1 MNDNWLNLTGKT
13 IIVTGGN
20 SGIGKHIAK
29 ELGSNGANVV
39 VADLS
44 VDTGEGDGVF
54 NIKTDV
60 TNVKSIND
68 MVGIAVKKF
77 GKVDGLVNNAGINIP
92 RLLVDVYSDDH
103 QYEVDEKAF
112 DKMTAVNQKGIVF
125 TTQAVVRDMVKNK
138 TEGVI
143 INISSESGM
152 EGSVGQSLYSAT
164 KGATNSYTRSWAK
177 ELGKFG
183 IKVVGIAPGINEKTG
198 LTTPEYNEALAYTR
212 DINVDQLDTGY
223 EKSIPLGR
231 VGKLDE
237 IAYLVAFLSSEKSAY
252 ISGTTINISGGKS
265 RG

>member
-44 VDTGEGDGVF
+44 VETGEGDGVF

-92 RLLVDVYSDDH
+92 RLLVDVYSDEH

-252 ISGTTINISGGKS
+252 ISGTVINISGGKS